1 MKLFKLLRG
10 HVGEVIAVF
19 ALLLVQALC
28 ELSLPRYM
36 SDIVNVGV
44 VGAEAGNQAYLGHMA
59 LVMFGFCVGSL
70 AAATLSGL
78 IASRVAAAVSR
89 DLRHDVFQK
98 VMSFSPA
105 QVNRFSQ
112 SSLITRCTNDVQ
124 QIQNMIVIMLRMVM
138 FAPVMGIVA
147 VVQVMTMGGGLTWI
161 VGAALLAVLGVVTV
175 LFSVTMPRFKRM
187 QSLVDRVNL
196 VAREMLDG
204 IMTIRA
210 FGRQTH
216 ELQRFDQAS
225 GELKD
230 AQLFVNRAMT
240 LMMPLMM
247 LVMNVATVAIVW
259 FGSQGVAAGALQVG
273 DMMAFITYAMMIV
286 MSFLV
291 VSMVA
296 VILPRAQVSVGR
308 VEEVLHTQGAVSDPQ
323 SPKAIPPDAPRGH
336 LAFENVGFRYP
347 DAEGDVVSNVSF
359 QTSPGKITGI
369 VGSTGS
375 GKSTLVQLIPRLYDA
390 TSGRITLDGVDI
402 RNLSLADLRSRVGY
416 VPQQG
421 FLFSGTIASNVG
433 FGLGEA
439 AGAARSDGA
448 AGPESSAADNSAS
461 DGTDGSASSANA
473 DAANNAELMHAVEV
487 AQASELVAQK
497 EDGMNS
503 VITQGG
509 TNVSG
514 GQRQRLAI
522 ARALATKP
530 EVLVLDDSFSALDYA
545 TDARLRK
552 ALAQEEKNT
561 AVVVVA
567 QRVASVMS
575 ADQIVVLDEGR
586 VVGQGTHEELLRS
599 CPEYLEIAKSQL
611 SAAELGLSEEE

>member
-1 MKLFKLLRG
+1 MVRMRLAKLLRR
-10 HVGEVIAVF
+10 HVGEVVAVF
-19 ALLLVQALC
+19 VLLLVQALC

-44 VGAEAGNQAYLGHMA
+44 VGSEAGNSAYLGHMA

-70 AAATLSGL
+70 AAAVLSGL
-78 IASRVAAAVSR
+78 IASRVAAAVAR
-89 DLRHDVFQK
+89 DLRRDVFAK

-105 QVNRFSQ
+105 EVNRFSQ

-161 VGAALLAVLGVVTV
+161 VGAALLAVLGVVAV
-175 LFSVTMPRFKRM
+175 LFTLTMPRFKVM

-196 VAREMLDG
+196 LAREMLDG

-210 FGRQTH
+210 FGRQGH
-216 ELQRFDQAS
+216 ELKRFDAAS
-225 GELKD
+225 GDLRD

-259 FGSQGVAAGALQVG
+259 FGSHGVAAGAMQAG
-273 DMMAFITYAMMIV
+273 DMMAFISYAMMIV

-296 VILPRAQVSVGR
+296 VILPRAEVSVGR
-308 VEEVLHTQGAVSDPQ
+308 VQEVLDVTPAVRE
-323 SPKAIPPDAPRGH
+323 PKNPVAPAEDAPSGRLVFDH
-336 LAFENVGFRYP
+336 VGFHYP
-347 DAEGDVVSNVSF
+347 DAEGNVVSDVSF
-359 QTSPGKITGI
+359 ATMPGKVTAI

-375 GKSTLVQLIPRLYDA
+375 GKSTLVQLVPRLYDPTA
-390 TSGRITLDGVDI
+390 GTITLDGVDT
-402 RNLSLADLRSRVGY
+402 RKMSLADLRSRVGY

-421 FLFSGTIASNVG
+421 FLFSGTIASNVA
-433 FGLGEA
+433 F
-439 AGAARSDGA
+439 
-448 AGPESSAADNSAS
+448 
-461 DGTDGSASSANA
+461 GTDGASENDLLRAI
-473 DAANNAELMHAVEV
+473 DV
-487 AQASELVAQK
+487 AQATELVTEK
-497 EDGMNS
+497 EDGLKTT
-503 VITQGG
+503 IAQGG

-522 ARALATKP
+522 ARALATRP

-545 TDARLRK
+545 TDARLRQ
-552 ALAQEEKNT
+552 ALAREQADT
-561 AVVVVA
+561 AVLVVA
-567 QRVASVMS
+567 QRIATVMG
-575 ADQIVVLDEGR
+575 ADQIIVLDEGR

-611 SAAELGLSEEE
+611 SAKELGLAEGE

>member
-1 MKLFKLLRG
+1 MVRMRLAKLLRR
-10 HVGEVIAVF
+10 HVGEVVAVF
-19 ALLLVQALC
+19 VLLLVQALC

-44 VGAEAGNQAYLGHMA
+44 VGSEAGNSAYLGHMA

-70 AAATLSGL
+70 AAAVLSGL
-78 IASRVAAAVSR
+78 IASRVAAAVAR
-89 DLRHDVFQK
+89 DLRRDVFAK

-105 QVNRFSQ
+105 EVNRFSQ

-147 VVQVMTMGGGLTWI
+147 VVQVMTIGGGLTWI
-161 VGAALLAVLGVVTV
+161 VGAALLAVLGVVAV
-175 LFSVTMPRFKRM
+175 LFTLTMPRFKVM

-196 VAREMLDG
+196 LAREMLDG

-210 FGRQTH
+210 FGRQGH
-216 ELQRFDQAS
+216 ELKRFDAAS
-225 GELKD
+225 GDLRD

-259 FGSQGVAAGALQVG
+259 FGSHGVAAGAMQAG
-273 DMMAFITYAMMIV
+273 DMMAFISYAMMIV

-296 VILPRAQVSVGR
+296 VILPRAEVSVGR
-308 VEEVLHTQGAVSDPQ
+308 VQEVLDVTPAVRE
-323 SPKAIPPDAPRGH
+323 PKNPVAPAEDAPSGRLVFDH
-336 LAFENVGFRYP
+336 VGFHYP
-347 DAEGDVVSNVSF
+347 DAEGNVVSDVSF
-359 QTSPGKITGI
+359 ATMPGKVTAI

-375 GKSTLVQLIPRLYDA
+375 GKSTLVQLVPRLYDPTA
-390 TSGRITLDGVDI
+390 GTITLDGVDT
-402 RNLSLADLRSRVGY
+402 RKMSLADLRSRVGY

-421 FLFSGTIASNVG
+421 FLFSGTIASNVA
-433 FGLGEA
+433 F
-439 AGAARSDGA
+439 
-448 AGPESSAADNSAS
+448 
-461 DGTDGSASSANA
+461 GTDGASEKDLLRAI
-473 DAANNAELMHAVEV
+473 DV
-487 AQASELVAQK
+487 AQATELVTEK
-497 EDGMNS
+497 EDGLKTT
-503 VITQGG
+503 IAQGG

-522 ARALATKP
+522 ARALATRP

-545 TDARLRK
+545 TDARLRQ
-552 ALAQEEKNT
+552 ALAREQADT
-561 AVVVVA
+561 AVLVVA
-567 QRVASVMS
+567 QRIATVMG
-575 ADQIVVLDEGR
+575 ADQIIVLDEGR

-611 SAAELGLSEEE
+611 SAKELGLAEGE

>member
-1 MKLFKLLRG
+1 MVRMRLAKLLRR
-10 HVGEVIAVF
+10 HVGEVVAVF
-19 ALLLVQALC
+19 VLLLVQALC

-44 VGAEAGNQAYLGHMA
+44 VGSEAGNSAYLGHMA

-70 AAATLSGL
+70 AAAVLSGL
-78 IASRVAAAVSR
+78 IASRVAAAVAR
-89 DLRHDVFQK
+89 DLRRDVFAK

-105 QVNRFSQ
+105 EVNRFSQ

-161 VGAALLAVLGVVTV
+161 VGAALLAVLGVVAV
-175 LFSVTMPRFKRM
+175 LFTLTMPRFKVM

-196 VAREMLDG
+196 LAREMLDG

-210 FGRQTH
+210 FGRQGH
-216 ELQRFDQAS
+216 ELKRFDAAS
-225 GELKD
+225 GDLRD

-259 FGSQGVAAGALQVG
+259 FGSHGVAAGDMQAG
-273 DMMAFITYAMMIV
+273 DMMAFISYAMMIV

-296 VILPRAQVSVGR
+296 VILPRAEVSVGR
-308 VEEVLHTQGAVSDPQ
+308 VQEVLDVTPAVRE
-323 SPKAIPPDAPRGH
+323 PKNPVAPAEDAPSGRLVFDH
-336 LAFENVGFRYP
+336 VGFHYP
-347 DAEGDVVSNVSF
+347 DAEGNVVGDVSF
-359 QTSPGKITGI
+359 ATMPGKVTAI

-375 GKSTLVQLIPRLYDA
+375 GKSTLVQLVPRLYDPTA
-390 TSGRITLDGVDI
+390 GTITLDGVDT
-402 RNLSLADLRSRVGY
+402 RKMSLADLRSRVGY

-421 FLFSGTIASNVG
+421 FLFSGTIASNVA
-433 FGLGEA
+433 F
-439 AGAARSDGA
+439 
-448 AGPESSAADNSAS
+448 
-461 DGTDGSASSANA
+461 GTDGASEKDLLRAI
-473 DAANNAELMHAVEV
+473 DV
-487 AQASELVAQK
+487 AQATELVTEK
-497 EDGMNS
+497 EDGLKTT
-503 VITQGG
+503 IAQGG

-522 ARALATKP
+522 ARALATRP

-545 TDARLRK
+545 TDARLRQ
-552 ALAQEEKNT
+552 ALAREQADT
-561 AVVVVA
+561 AVLVVA
-567 QRVASVMS
+567 QRIATVMG
-575 ADQIVVLDEGR
+575 ADQIIVLDEGR

-611 SAAELGLSEEE
+611 SAKELGLAEGE

>member
-1 MKLFKLLRG
+1 MRLAKLLRR
-10 HVGEVIAVF
+10 HVGEVVAVF
-19 ALLLVQALC
+19 VLLLVQALC

-44 VGAEAGNQAYLGHMA
+44 VGAEAGNSAYLGHMA

-70 AAATLSGL
+70 AAAVLSGL
-78 IASRVAAAVSR
+78 IASRVAAAVAR
-89 DLRHDVFQK
+89 DLRRDVYAK

-105 QVNRFSQ
+105 EVNRFSQ

-138 FAPVMGIVA
+138 FAPVMGVVA

-161 VGAALLAVLGVVTV
+161 VGAALLAVLGVVAV
-175 LFSVTMPRFKRM
+175 LFTLTMPRFKVM

-196 VAREMLDG
+196 LAREMLDG

-210 FGRQTH
+210 FGRQGH
-216 ELQRFDQAS
+216 ELERFDAAS
-225 GELKD
+225 GDLRD

-259 FGSQGVAAGALQVG
+259 FGSHGVAAGAMQAG
-273 DMMAFITYAMMIV
+273 DMMAFISYAMMIV
-286 MSFLV
+286 MSFLI

-296 VILPRAQVSVGR
+296 VILPRAEVSVGR
-308 VEEVLHTQGAVSDPQ
+308 VQEVLAMEPAVRE
-323 SPKAIPPDAPRGH
+323 PKHPVAPAADAPHGRLVFDH
-336 LAFENVGFRYP
+336 VGFHYP
-347 DAEGDVVSNVSF
+347 DAEGNVVSDVSF
-359 QTSPGKITGI
+359 ATTPGKVTAI

-375 GKSTLVQLIPRLYDA
+375 GKSTLVQLVPRLYDPTA
-390 TSGRITLDGVDI
+390 GTITLDGVDT
-402 RNLSLADLRSRVGY
+402 RKMSLADLRSRVGY

-421 FLFSGTIASNVG
+421 FLFSGTIASNVA
-433 FGLGEA
+433 F
-439 AGAARSDGA
+439 
-448 AGPESSAADNSAS
+448 
-461 DGTDGSASSANA
+461 GTDGASEK
-473 DAANNAELMHAVEV
+473 DLLHAIDV
-487 AQASELVAQK
+487 AQATELVPQK
-497 EDGMNS
+497 EDGLQTA
-503 VITQGG
+503 IAQGG

-522 ARALATKP
+522 ARALATHP

-545 TDARLRK
+545 TDARLRQ
-552 ALAQEEKNT
+552 ALAHEQADT
-561 AVVVVA
+561 AVLVVA
-567 QRVASVMS
+567 QRIATVMG
-575 ADQIVVLDEGR
+575 ADQIIVLDEGR
-586 VVGQGTHEELLRS
+586 VVGQGTHEELLRN

-611 SAAELGLSEEE
+611 SAKELGLEEGE

>member
-1 MKLFKLLRG
+1 MRLAKLLRR
-10 HVGEVIAVF
+10 HVGEVVAVF
-19 ALLLVQALC
+19 VLLLVQALC

-44 VGAEAGNQAYLGHMA
+44 VGSEAGNSAYLGHMA

-70 AAATLSGL
+70 AAAVLSGL
-78 IASRVAAAVSR
+78 IASRVAAAVAR
-89 DLRHDVFQK
+89 DLRRDVFAK

-105 QVNRFSQ
+105 EVNRFSQ

-161 VGAALLAVLGVVTV
+161 VGAALLAVLGVVAV
-175 LFSVTMPRFKRM
+175 LFTLTMPRFKVM

-196 VAREMLDG
+196 LAREMLDG

-210 FGRQTH
+210 FGRQGH
-216 ELQRFDQAS
+216 ELKRFDAAS
-225 GELKD
+225 GDLRD

-259 FGSQGVAAGALQVG
+259 FGSHGVAAGAMQAG
-273 DMMAFITYAMMIV
+273 DMMAFISYAMMIV

-296 VILPRAQVSVGR
+296 VILPRAEVSVGR
-308 VEEVLHTQGAVSDPQ
+308 VQEVLDVTPAVRE
-323 SPKAIPPDAPRGH
+323 PKNPVAPAEDAPSGRLVFDH
-336 LAFENVGFRYP
+336 VGFHYP
-347 DAEGDVVSNVSF
+347 DAEGNVVSDVSF
-359 QTSPGKITGI
+359 ATMPGKVTAI

-375 GKSTLVQLIPRLYDA
+375 GKSTLVQLVPRLYDPTA
-390 TSGRITLDGVDI
+390 GTITLDGVDT
-402 RNLSLADLRSRVGY
+402 RKMSLADLRSRVGY

-421 FLFSGTIASNVG
+421 FLFSGTIASNVA
-433 FGLGEA
+433 F
-439 AGAARSDGA
+439 
-448 AGPESSAADNSAS
+448 
-461 DGTDGSASSANA
+461 GTDGASEKDLLRAI
-473 DAANNAELMHAVEV
+473 DV
-487 AQASELVAQK
+487 AQATELVTEK
-497 EDGMNS
+497 EDGLKTT
-503 VITQGG
+503 IAQGG

-522 ARALATKP
+522 ARALATRP

-545 TDARLRK
+545 TDARLRQ
-552 ALAQEEKNT
+552 ALAREQADT
-561 AVVVVA
+561 AVLVVA
-567 QRVASVMS
+567 QRIATVMG
-575 ADQIVVLDEGR
+575 ADQIIVLDEGR

-611 SAAELGLSEEE
+611 SAKELGLAEGE

>member
-1 MKLFKLLRG
+1 
-10 HVGEVIAVF
+10 VGEVVAVF

-44 VGAEAGNQAYLGHMA
+44 VGTEAGNSAYLGHMA
-59 LVMFGFCVGSL
+59 LVMFGFCLGSL
-70 AAATLSGL
+70 AAAVLAGL
-78 IASRVAAAVSR
+78 IASRVAAAVAR
-89 DLRHDVFQK
+89 DLRRDVFAK

-105 QVNRFSQ
+105 EVNRFSQ

-161 VGAALLAVLGVVTV
+161 VGAALLAVLGIVAV
-175 LFSVTMPRFKRM
+175 LFTLTMPRFKVM

-196 VAREMLDG
+196 LAREMLDG

-210 FGRQTH
+210 FGRQGH
-216 ELQRFDQAS
+216 ELKRFDAAS
-225 GELKD
+225 GDLRD

-259 FGSQGVAAGALQVG
+259 FGSRGVAAGAMQAG
-273 DMMAFITYAMMIV
+273 DMMAFISYAMMIV
-286 MSFLV
+286 MSFLI

-296 VILPRAQVSVGR
+296 VILPRAEVSVGR
-308 VEEVLHTQGAVSDPQ
+308 VQEVLDVTPAVSDPAEPV
-323 SPKAIPPDAPRGH
+323 SPAADAPRGRLVFDH
-336 LAFENVGFRYP
+336 VGFHYP
-347 DAEGDVVSNVSF
+347 DAEGNVVSDVSF
-359 QTSPGKITGI
+359 ATTPGKVTAI

-375 GKSTLVQLIPRLYDA
+375 GKSTLVQLVPRLYDPTA
-390 TSGRITLDGVDI
+390 GTITLDGVDT
-402 RNLSLADLRSRVGY
+402 RKMSLADLRSRVGY

-421 FLFSGTIASNVG
+421 FLFSGTIASNVA
-433 FGLGEA
+433 F
-439 AGAARSDGA
+439 
-448 AGPESSAADNSAS
+448 
-461 DGTDGSASSANA
+461 GTDGA
-473 DAANNAELMHAVEV
+473 DEKDLLHAIDV
-487 AQASELVAQK
+487 AQATELVTEK
-497 EDGMNS
+497 EDGLQMT
-503 VITQGG
+503 IAQGG

-522 ARALATKP
+522 ARALATHP

-545 TDARLRK
+545 TDARLRQ
-552 ALAQEEKNT
+552 ALAREQADT
-561 AVVVVA
+561 AVLVVA
-567 QRVASVMS
+567 QRIATVMG
-575 ADQIVVLDEGR
+575 ADQIIVLDEGR
-586 VVGQGTHEELLRS
+586 VVGRGTHEELLRS

-611 SAAELGLSEEE
+611 SAKELGLAEGE

>member
-1 MKLFKLLRG
+1 MVRMRLAKLLRR
-10 HVGEVIAVF
+10 HVGEVVAVF
-19 ALLLVQALC
+19 VLLLVQALC

-44 VGAEAGNQAYLGHMA
+44 VGSEAGNSAYLGHMA

-70 AAATLSGL
+70 AAAVLSGL
-78 IASRVAAAVSR
+78 IASRVAAAVAR
-89 DLRHDVFQK
+89 DLRRDVFAK

-105 QVNRFSQ
+105 EVNRFSQ

-124 QIQNMIVIMLRMVM
+124 QIQNMIVIMLRM

-161 VGAALLAVLGVVTV
+161 VGAALLAVLGVVAV
-175 LFSVTMPRFKRM
+175 LFTLTMPRFKVM

-196 VAREMLDG
+196 LAREMLDG

-210 FGRQTH
+210 FGRQGH
-216 ELQRFDQAS
+216 ELKRFDAAS
-225 GELKD
+225 GDLRD

-259 FGSQGVAAGALQVG
+259 FGSHGVAAGAMQAG
-273 DMMAFITYAMMIV
+273 DMMAFISYAMMIV

-296 VILPRAQVSVGR
+296 VILPRAEVSVGR
-308 VEEVLHTQGAVSDPQ
+308 VQEVLDVTPAVRE
-323 SPKAIPPDAPRGH
+323 PKNPVAPAEDAPSGRLVFDH
-336 LAFENVGFRYP
+336 VGFHYP
-347 DAEGDVVSNVSF
+347 DAEGNVVSDVSF
-359 QTSPGKITGI
+359 ATMPGKVTAI

-375 GKSTLVQLIPRLYDA
+375 GKSTLVQLVPRLYDPTA
-390 TSGRITLDGVDI
+390 GTITLDGVDT
-402 RNLSLADLRSRVGY
+402 RKMSLADLRSRVGY

-421 FLFSGTIASNVG
+421 FLFSGTIASNVA
-433 FGLGEA
+433 F
-439 AGAARSDGA
+439 
-448 AGPESSAADNSAS
+448 
-461 DGTDGSASSANA
+461 GTDGASEKDLLRAI
-473 DAANNAELMHAVEV
+473 DV
-487 AQASELVAQK
+487 AQATELVTEK
-497 EDGMNS
+497 EDGLKTT
-503 VITQGG
+503 IAQGG

-522 ARALATKP
+522 ARALATRP

-545 TDARLRK
+545 TDARLRQ
-552 ALAQEEKNT
+552 ALAREQADT
-561 AVVVVA
+561 AVLVVA
-567 QRVASVMS
+567 QRIATVMG
-575 ADQIVVLDEGR
+575 ADQIIVLDEGR

-611 SAAELGLSEEE
+611 SAKELGLAEGE

>member
-1 MKLFKLLRG
+1 MRLAKLLRG

-44 VGAEAGNQAYLGHMA
+44 VGSEAGNSAYLGHMA

-70 AAATLSGL
+70 VAAVLSGL
-78 IASRVAAAVSR
+78 IASRVAAAVAR
-89 DLRHDVFQK
+89 DLRRDVYAK

-105 QVNRFSQ
+105 EVNRFSQ

-161 VGAALLAVLGVVTV
+161 VGAALLAVLGVVAV
-175 LFSVTMPRFKRM
+175 LFTLTMPRFKVM

-196 VAREMLDG
+196 LAREMLDG

-210 FGRQTH
+210 FGRQGH
-216 ELQRFDQAS
+216 ELERFDAAS
-225 GELKD
+225 GDLRD

-259 FGSQGVAAGALQVG
+259 FGSRGVAAGAMQAG
-273 DMMAFITYAMMIV
+273 DMMAFISYAMMIV
-286 MSFLV
+286 MSFLI

-296 VILPRAQVSVGR
+296 VILPRAEVSVGR
-308 VEEVLHTQGAVSDPQ
+308 VEEVLSVEPAVREPE
-323 SPKAIPPDAPRGH
+323 SPVAPAADAPRGRLVFDH
-336 LAFENVGFRYP
+336 VSFHYP
-347 DAEGDVVSNVSF
+347 DAEGDVVSDVSF
-359 QTSPGKITGI
+359 STAPGKVTAI

-375 GKSTLVQLIPRLYDA
+375 GKSTLVQLVPRLYDP
-390 TSGRITLDGVDI
+390 TSGTITLDGVDT
-402 RNLSLADLRSRVGY
+402 RQMSLADLRSRVGY

-421 FLFSGTIASNVG
+421 FLFSGTIASNVA
-433 FGLGEA
+433 F
-439 AGAARSDGA
+439 
-448 AGPESSAADNSAS
+448 
-461 DGTDGSASSANA
+461 GTDDA
-473 DAANNAELMHAVEV
+473 DEKDLLHAIDV
-487 AQASELVAQK
+487 AQATELVSQK
-497 EDGMNS
+497 EDGLDTT
-503 VITQGG
+503 IAQGG

-522 ARALATKP
+522 ARALAMRP

-545 TDARLRK
+545 TDARLRQ
-552 ALAQEEKNT
+552 ALAREQADT
-561 AVVVVA
+561 AVLVVA
-567 QRVASVMS
+567 QRIATVMG
-575 ADQIVVLDEGR
+575 ADQIIVLDDGH

-611 SAAELGLSEEE
+611 SAKELGLEEGE

>member
-1 MKLFKLLRG
+1 MRLARLLRG
-10 HVGEVIAVF
+10 HVGEVVAVF
-19 ALLLVQALC
+19 VLLLAQALC

-44 VGAEAGNQAYLGHMA
+44 VGAEAGNSAYLGHMA

-70 AAATLSGL
+70 AAAVLSGL
-78 IASRVAAAVSR
+78 IASRVAAAVAR
-89 DLRHDVFQK
+89 DLRREVFAK
-98 VMSFSPA
+98 VMTLSPA
-105 QVNRFSQ
+105 EVNRFSQ

-161 VGAALLAVLGVVTV
+161 IGAALLAVLGIVSV
-175 LFSVTMPRFKRM
+175 LFTLTMPRFKVM

-196 VAREMLDG
+196 LAREMLDG

-210 FGRQTH
+210 FGRQDY
-216 ELQRFDQAS
+216 ELEGFDAAS
-225 GELKD
+225 GDLRD

-247 LVMNVATVAIVW
+247 LVMNMATVAIVW
-259 FGSQGVAAGALQVG
+259 FGAHGVAAGAMQAG
-273 DMMAFITYAMMIV
+273 DMMAFISYAMMIV

-296 VILPRAQVSVGR
+296 VILPRAEVSVGR
-308 VEEVLHTQGAVSDPQ
+308 VQEVLDVTPAVRE
-323 SPKAIPPDAPRGH
+323 PKNPVAPVADAPRGR
-336 LAFENVGFRYP
+336 LAFDHVSFHYP
-347 DAEGDVVSNVSF
+347 DAEGNVVSDVSF
-359 QTSPGKITGI
+359 STTPGKVTAI

-375 GKSTLVQLIPRLYDA
+375 GKSTLVQLVPRLYDPTA
-390 TSGRITLDGVDI
+390 GTITLDGVDT
-402 RNLSLADLRSRVGY
+402 RKMSLADLRSRVGY

-421 FLFSGTIASNVG
+421 FLFSGTIASNVA
-433 FGLGEA
+433 F
-439 AGAARSDGA
+439 
-448 AGPESSAADNSAS
+448 
-461 DGTDGSASSANA
+461 GTDDA
-473 DAANNAELMHAVEV
+473 DEKDLRHAIDV
-487 AQASELVAQK
+487 AQATELVAQK
-497 EDGMNS
+497 EDGLETA
-503 VITQGG
+503 IAQGG

-514 GQRQRLAI
+514 GQRQRLTI
-522 ARALATKP
+522 ARALATHP

-545 TDARLRK
+545 TDARLRQ
-552 ALAQEEKNT
+552 ALAREQADT
-561 AVVVVA
+561 AVLVVA
-567 QRVASVMS
+567 QRIATVMG
-575 ADQIVVLDEGR
+575 ADQIIVLDEGR

-611 SAAELGLSEEE
+611 SAKELGLAEGE

>member
-1 MKLFKLLRG
+1 MRLARLLRG
-10 HVGEVIAVF
+10 HVGEVVAVF
-19 ALLLVQALC
+19 ALLLAQALC

-44 VGAEAGNQAYLGHMA
+44 VGAQAGNAAYLGHMA

-70 AAATLSGL
+70 VAAMLSGL
-78 IASRVAAAVSR
+78 IASRVAAAVAR
-89 DLRHDVFQK
+89 DLRRKVFAK

-105 QVNRFSQ
+105 EVNRFSQ

-124 QIQNMIVIMLRMVM
+124 QIQNMVVIMLRMVM
-138 FAPVMGIVA
+138 FAPVMGVVA
-147 VVQVMTMGGGLTWI
+147 VVQVMTMGGGLAWI

-175 LFSVTMPRFKRM
+175 LFSLTMPRFKVM

-204 IMTIRA
+204 LMTIRA
-210 FGRQTH
+210 FGRQDH
-216 ELQRFDQAS
+216 ELERFDEAS
-225 GELKD
+225 GDLRD

-259 FGSQGVAAGALQVG
+259 FGSRGVAAGAMRVG
-273 DMMAFITYAMMIV
+273 DMMAFISYAMMIV
-286 MSFLV
+286 MSFLI

-296 VILPRAQVSVGR
+296 VILPRAEVSVGR
-308 VEEVLHTQGAVSDPQ
+308 VQEVLAVEPAVRE
-323 SPKAIPPDAPRGH
+323 PKHPVAPAADAPRGRLVFDH
-336 LAFENVGFRYP
+336 VGFRYP
-347 DAEGDVVSNVSF
+347 DAEGDVVSDVSF
-359 QTSPGKITGI
+359 ATAPGKITAI

-375 GKSTLVQLIPRLYDA
+375 GKSTLVQLAPRLYDP
-390 TSGRITLDGVDI
+390 TSGTVTLDGVDT
-402 RNLSLADLRSRVGY
+402 RQMSLADLRSRVGY

-421 FLFSGTIASNVG
+421 FLFSGSIRSNVA
-433 FGLGEA
+433 F
-439 AGAARSDGA
+439 
-448 AGPESSAADNSAS
+448 
-461 DGTDGSASSANA
+461 GTDASGT
-473 DAANNAELMHAVEV
+473 DAPGATGEKDLLRAVEV
-487 AQASELVAQK
+487 AQASELVSRK
-497 EDGMNS
+497 DGGLDAP
-503 VITQGG
+503 IAQGG

-522 ARALATKP
+522 ARALAMRP

-545 TDARLRK
+545 TDARLRQ
-552 ALAQEEKNT
+552 ALARECADT
-561 AVVVVA
+561 AVLVVA
-567 QRVASVMS
+567 QRVATVMG
-575 ADQIVVLDEGR
+575 ADQIVVLDEGC

-611 SAAELGLSEEE
+611 SASELGLKEGE

>member
-1 MKLFKLLRG
+1 MVRMRLAKLLRR
-10 HVGEVIAVF
+10 HVGEVVAVF
-19 ALLLVQALC
+19 VLLLVQALC

-44 VGAEAGNQAYLGHMA
+44 VGSEAGNSAYLGHMA

-70 AAATLSGL
+70 AAAVLSGL
-78 IASRVAAAVSR
+78 IASRVAAAVAR
-89 DLRHDVFQK
+89 DLRRDVFAK

-105 QVNRFSQ
+105 EVNRFSQ

-147 VVQVMTMGGGLTWI
+147 VVQVMTMGGGLSWI
-161 VGAALLAVLGVVTV
+161 VGAALLAVLGVVAV
-175 LFSVTMPRFKRM
+175 LFTLTMPRFKVM

-196 VAREMLDG
+196 LAREMLDG

-210 FGRQTH
+210 FGRQGH
-216 ELQRFDQAS
+216 ELKRFDAAS
-225 GELKD
+225 GDLRD

-259 FGSQGVAAGALQVG
+259 FGSHGVAAGAMQAG
-273 DMMAFITYAMMIV
+273 DMMAFISYAMMIV

-296 VILPRAQVSVGR
+296 VILPRAEVSVGR
-308 VEEVLHTQGAVSDPQ
+308 VQEVLDVTPAVRE
-323 SPKAIPPDAPRGH
+323 PKNPVAPAEDAPSGRLVFDH
-336 LAFENVGFRYP
+336 VGFHYP
-347 DAEGDVVSNVSF
+347 DAEGNVVSDVSF
-359 QTSPGKITGI
+359 ATMPGKVTAI

-375 GKSTLVQLIPRLYDA
+375 GKSTLVQLVPRLYDPTA
-390 TSGRITLDGVDI
+390 GTITLDGVDT
-402 RNLSLADLRSRVGY
+402 RKMSLADLRSRVGY

-421 FLFSGTIASNVG
+421 FLFSGTIASNVA
-433 FGLGEA
+433 F
-439 AGAARSDGA
+439 
-448 AGPESSAADNSAS
+448 
-461 DGTDGSASSANA
+461 GTDGASEKDLLRAI
-473 DAANNAELMHAVEV
+473 DV
-487 AQASELVAQK
+487 AQATELVTEK
-497 EDGMNS
+497 EDGLKTT
-503 VITQGG
+503 IAQGG

-522 ARALATKP
+522 ARALATRP

-545 TDARLRK
+545 TDARLRQ
-552 ALAQEEKNT
+552 ALAREQADT
-561 AVVVVA
+561 AVLVVA
-567 QRVASVMS
+567 QRIATVMG
-575 ADQIVVLDEGR
+575 ADQIIVLDEGR

-611 SAAELGLSEEE
+611 SAKELGLAEGE

>member
-1 MKLFKLLRG
+1 MVRMRLAKLLRR
-10 HVGEVIAVF
+10 HVGEVVAVF
-19 ALLLVQALC
+19 VLLLVQALC

-44 VGAEAGNQAYLGHMA
+44 VGSEAGNSAYLGHMA

-70 AAATLSGL
+70 AAAVLSGL
-78 IASRVAAAVSR
+78 IASRVAAAVAR
-89 DLRHDVFQK
+89 DLRRDVFAK

-105 QVNRFSQ
+105 EVNRFSQ

-161 VGAALLAVLGVVTV
+161 VGAALLAVLGVVAV
-175 LFSVTMPRFKRM
+175 LFTLTMPRFKVM

-196 VAREMLDG
+196 LAREMLDG

-210 FGRQTH
+210 FGRQGH
-216 ELQRFDQAS
+216 ELKRFDAAS
-225 GELKD
+225 GDLRD

-259 FGSQGVAAGALQVG
+259 FGSHGVAAGAMQAG
-273 DMMAFITYAMMIV
+273 DMMAFISYAMMIV

-296 VILPRAQVSVGR
+296 VILPRAEVSVGR
-308 VEEVLHTQGAVSDPQ
+308 VQEVLDVTPAVRE
-323 SPKAIPPDAPRGH
+323 PKNPVAPAEDAPSGRLVFDH
-336 LAFENVGFRYP
+336 VGFHYP
-347 DAEGDVVSNVSF
+347 DAEGNVVSDVSF
-359 QTSPGKITGI
+359 ATMPGKVTAI

-375 GKSTLVQLIPRLYDA
+375 GKSTLVQLVPRLYDPTA
-390 TSGRITLDGVDI
+390 GTITLDGVDT
-402 RNLSLADLRSRVGY
+402 RKMSLADLRSRVGY

-421 FLFSGTIASNVG
+421 FLFSGTIASNVA
-433 FGLGEA
+433 F
-439 AGAARSDGA
+439 
-448 AGPESSAADNSAS
+448 
-461 DGTDGSASSANA
+461 GTDGASEKDLLRAI
-473 DAANNAELMHAVEV
+473 DV
-487 AQASELVAQK
+487 AQATELVTEK
-497 EDGMNS
+497 EDGLKTT
-503 VITQGG
+503 IAQGG

-514 GQRQRLAI
+514 GQRQRIAI
-522 ARALATKP
+522 ARALATRP

-545 TDARLRK
+545 TDARLRQ
-552 ALAQEEKNT
+552 ALAREQADT
-561 AVVVVA
+561 AVLVVA
-567 QRVASVMS
+567 QRIATVMG
-575 ADQIVVLDEGR
+575 ADQIIVLDEGR

-611 SAAELGLSEEE
+611 SAKELGLAEGE

>member
-1 MKLFKLLRG
+1 MRLARLLRD
-10 HVGEVIAVF
+10 HAGEVVAVF

-44 VGAEAGNQAYLGHMA
+44 VGAQAGNAAYLGHMA

-70 AAATLSGL
+70 VAAMLSGL
-78 IASRVAAAVSR
+78 IASRVAAAVAR
-89 DLRHDVFQK
+89 DLRRKVFAK

-105 QVNRFSQ
+105 EVNRFSQ

-124 QIQNMIVIMLRMVM
+124 QIQNMVVIMLRMVM
-138 FAPVMGIVA
+138 FAPVMGVVA
-147 VVQVMTMGGGLTWI
+147 VVQVMTMGGGLAWI

-175 LFSVTMPRFKRM
+175 LFSLTMPRFKVM

-204 IMTIRA
+204 LMTIRA
-210 FGRQTH
+210 FGRQDH
-216 ELQRFDQAS
+216 ELERFDEAS
-225 GELKD
+225 GDLRD

-259 FGSQGVAAGALQVG
+259 FGSRGVAAGAMRVG
-273 DMMAFITYAMMIV
+273 DMMAFISYAMMIV
-286 MSFLV
+286 MSFLI

-296 VILPRAQVSVGR
+296 VILPRAEVSVGR
-308 VEEVLHTQGAVSDPQ
+308 VQEVLAVEPAVRE
-323 SPKAIPPDAPRGH
+323 PKHPVAPAADAPRGRLVFDH
-336 LAFENVGFRYP
+336 VGFRYP
-347 DAEGDVVSNVSF
+347 DAEGDVVSDVSF
-359 QTSPGKITGI
+359 ATAPGKITAI

-375 GKSTLVQLIPRLYDA
+375 GKSTLVQLAPRLYDP
-390 TSGRITLDGVDI
+390 TSGTVTLDGVDT
-402 RNLSLADLRSRVGY
+402 RQMSLADLRSRVGY

-421 FLFSGTIASNVG
+421 FLFSGSIRSNVA
-433 FGLGEA
+433 F
-439 AGAARSDGA
+439 
-448 AGPESSAADNSAS
+448 
-461 DGTDGSASSANA
+461 GTDASGT
-473 DAANNAELMHAVEV
+473 DAPGATGEKDLLRAVEV
-487 AQASELVAQK
+487 AQASELVSRK
-497 EDGMNS
+497 DGGLDAP
-503 VITQGG
+503 IAQGG

-522 ARALATKP
+522 ARALAMRP

-545 TDARLRK
+545 TDARLRQ
-552 ALAQEEKNT
+552 ALARECADA
-561 AVVVVA
+561 AVLVVA
-567 QRVASVMS
+567 QRVATVMG
-575 ADQIVVLDEGR
+575 ADQIVVLDEGC

-611 SAAELGLSEEE
+611 SASELGLKEGE

>member
-1 MKLFKLLRG
+1 MRLAKLLRG
-10 HVGEVIAVF
+10 RVGEVVAVF
-19 ALLLVQALC
+19 VLLLVQALC

-44 VGAEAGNQAYLGHMA
+44 VGSEAGNSAYLGHMA

-70 AAATLSGL
+70 AAAVLSGL
-78 IASRVAAAVSR
+78 IASRVAAAVAR
-89 DLRHDVFQK
+89 DLRRDVFAK

-105 QVNRFSQ
+105 EVNRFSQ

-161 VGAALLAVLGVVTV
+161 VGAALLAVLGVVAV
-175 LFSVTMPRFKRM
+175 LFTLTMPRFKVM

-196 VAREMLDG
+196 LAREMLDG

-210 FGRQTH
+210 FGRQGH
-216 ELQRFDQAS
+216 ELKRFDAAS
-225 GELKD
+225 GDLRD

-259 FGSQGVAAGALQVG
+259 FGSHGVAAGAMQAG
-273 DMMAFITYAMMIV
+273 DMMAFISYAMMIV

-296 VILPRAQVSVGR
+296 VILPRAEVSVGR
-308 VEEVLHTQGAVSDPQ
+308 VQEVLDVTPAVRE
-323 SPKAIPPDAPRGH
+323 PKNPVAPAEDAPRGRLVFDH
-336 LAFENVGFRYP
+336 VGFHYP
-347 DAEGDVVSNVSF
+347 DAEGNVVSDVSF
-359 QTSPGKITGI
+359 ATTPGKVTAI

-375 GKSTLVQLIPRLYDA
+375 GKSTLVQLVPRLYDPTA
-390 TSGRITLDGVDI
+390 GTITLDGVDT
-402 RNLSLADLRSRVGY
+402 RKMSLADLRSRVGY

-421 FLFSGTIASNVG
+421 FLFSGTIASNVA
-433 FGLGEA
+433 F
-439 AGAARSDGA
+439 
-448 AGPESSAADNSAS
+448 
-461 DGTDGSASSANA
+461 GTDGASEK
-473 DAANNAELMHAVEV
+473 DLLHAIDV
-487 AQASELVAQK
+487 AQATKLVTEK
-497 EDGMNS
+497 EDGLQTT
-503 VITQGG
+503 IAQGG

-522 ARALATKP
+522 ARALATRP

-545 TDARLRK
+545 TDARLRQ
-552 ALAQEEKNT
+552 ALAREQADT
-561 AVVVVA
+561 AVLVVA
-567 QRVASVMS
+567 QRIATVMG
-575 ADQIVVLDEGR
+575 ADQIIVLDEGR
-586 VVGQGTHEELLRS
+586 VVGQGTHKELLRS

-611 SAAELGLSEEE
+611 SAKELGLAGEE

>member
-1 MKLFKLLRG
+1 M
-10 HVGEVIAVF
+10 F

-44 VGAEAGNQAYLGHMA
+44 VGAEAGNSAYLGHMA
-59 LVMFGFCVGSL
+59 LVMFGFCLGSL
-70 AAATLSGL
+70 VAAVLSGL
-78 IASRVAAAVSR
+78 IASRVAAAVAR
-89 DLRHDVFQK
+89 DLRRDVYAK

-105 QVNRFSQ
+105 EVNRFSQ

-161 VGAALLAVLGVVTV
+161 VGAALLAVLGIVAV
-175 LFSVTMPRFKRM
+175 LFTLTMPRFKVM

-196 VAREMLDG
+196 LAREMLDG

-210 FGRQTH
+210 FGRQGH
-216 ELQRFDQAS
+216 ELKRFDAAS
-225 GELKD
+225 GDLRD

-259 FGSQGVAAGALQVG
+259 FGSRGVAAGAMQAG
-273 DMMAFITYAMMIV
+273 DMMAFISYAMMIV
-286 MSFLV
+286 MSFLI

-296 VILPRAQVSVGR
+296 VILPRAEVSVGR
-308 VEEVLHTQGAVSDPQ
+308 VQEVLDVTPAVAEPEQ
-323 SPKAIPPDAPRGH
+323 PVSPAADAPRGKLVFDH
-336 LAFENVGFRYP
+336 VGFHYP
-347 DAEGDVVSNVSF
+347 EAEGDVVSDVSF
-359 QTSPGKITGI
+359 ATTPGKVTAI

-375 GKSTLVQLIPRLYDA
+375 GKSTLVQLVPRLYDPTA
-390 TSGRITLDGVDI
+390 GTITLDGVDT
-402 RNLSLADLRSRVGY
+402 RKMSLADLRSRVGY

-421 FLFSGTIASNVG
+421 FLFSGTIASNVA
-433 FGLGEA
+433 F
-439 AGAARSDGA
+439 
-448 AGPESSAADNSAS
+448 
-461 DGTDGSASSANA
+461 GTDDASEK
-473 DAANNAELMHAVEV
+473 DLLHAIDV
-487 AQASELVAQK
+487 AQAMELVTEK
-497 EDGMNS
+497 EDGLQTT
-503 VITQGG
+503 IAQGG

-522 ARALATKP
+522 ARALATHP

-545 TDARLRK
+545 TDARLRQ
-552 ALAQEEKNT
+552 ALAREQADT
-561 AVVVVA
+561 AVLVVA
-567 QRVASVMS
+567 QRIATVMG
-575 ADQIVVLDEGR
+575 ADQIIVLDEGR
-586 VVGQGTHEELLRS
+586 VVGQGTHKELLRS

-611 SAAELGLSEEE
+611 SAKELGLAGEE

>member
-1 MKLFKLLRG
+1 MVRMRLAKLLRG
-10 HVGEVIAVF
+10 HVGEVVAVF
-19 ALLLVQALC
+19 VLLLVQALC

-44 VGAEAGNQAYLGHMA
+44 VGSEAGNSAYLGHMA

-70 AAATLSGL
+70 AAAVLSGL
-78 IASRVAAAVSR
+78 IASRVAAAVAR
-89 DLRHDVFQK
+89 DLRRDVYAK

-105 QVNRFSQ
+105 EVNRFSQ

-147 VVQVMTMGGGLTWI
+147 VVQMMTMGGGLTWI
-161 VGAALLAVLGVVTV
+161 VGAALLAVLGVVAV
-175 LFSVTMPRFKRM
+175 LFTLTMPRFKVM

-196 VAREMLDG
+196 LAREMLDG

-210 FGRQTH
+210 FGRQGH
-216 ELQRFDQAS
+216 ELKRFDAAS
-225 GELKD
+225 GDLRD

-259 FGSQGVAAGALQVG
+259 FGSHGVAAGAMQAG
-273 DMMAFITYAMMIV
+273 DMMAFISYAMMIV
-286 MSFLV
+286 MSFLI

-296 VILPRAQVSVGR
+296 VILPRAEVSVGR
-308 VEEVLHTQGAVSDPQ
+308 VQEVLDVTPAVRE
-323 SPKAIPPDAPRGH
+323 PKNPVAPAEDAPSGRLVFDH
-336 LAFENVGFRYP
+336 VGFHYP
-347 DAEGDVVSNVSF
+347 DAEGNVVSDVSF
-359 QTSPGKITGI
+359 ATMPGKVTAI

-375 GKSTLVQLIPRLYDA
+375 GKSTLVQLVPRLYDPTA
-390 TSGRITLDGVDI
+390 GTITLDGVDT
-402 RNLSLADLRSRVGY
+402 RKMSLADLRSRVGY

-421 FLFSGTIASNVG
+421 FLFSGTIASNVA
-433 FGLGEA
+433 F
-439 AGAARSDGA
+439 
-448 AGPESSAADNSAS
+448 
-461 DGTDGSASSANA
+461 GTDGASEKDLLRAI
-473 DAANNAELMHAVEV
+473 DV
-487 AQASELVAQK
+487 AQATELVTEK
-497 EDGMNS
+497 EDGLKTT
-503 VITQGG
+503 IAQGG

-522 ARALATKP
+522 ARALATRP

-545 TDARLRK
+545 TDARLRQ
-552 ALAQEEKNT
+552 ALAREQADT
-561 AVVVVA
+561 AVLVVA
-567 QRVASVMS
+567 QRIATVMG
-575 ADQIVVLDEGR
+575 ADQIIVLDEGR

-611 SAAELGLSEEE
+611 SAKELGLAEGE

>member
-1 MKLFKLLRG
+1 MVRMRLAKLLRG
-10 HVGEVIAVF
+10 HVGEVVAVF
-19 ALLLVQALC
+19 VLLLVQALC

-44 VGAEAGNQAYLGHMA
+44 VGSEAGNSAYLGHMA

-70 AAATLSGL
+70 AAAVLSGL
-78 IASRVAAAVSR
+78 IASRVAAAVAR
-89 DLRHDVFQK
+89 DLRRDVFAK

-105 QVNRFSQ
+105 EVNRFSQ

-161 VGAALLAVLGVVTV
+161 VGAALLAVLGVVAV
-175 LFSVTMPRFKRM
+175 LFTLTMPRFKVM

-196 VAREMLDG
+196 LAREMLDG

-210 FGRQTH
+210 FGRQGH
-216 ELQRFDQAS
+216 ELKRFDAAS
-225 GELKD
+225 GDLRD

-259 FGSQGVAAGALQVG
+259 FGSHGVAAGAMQAG
-273 DMMAFITYAMMIV
+273 DMMAFISYAMMIV

-296 VILPRAQVSVGR
+296 VILPRAEVSVGR
-308 VEEVLHTQGAVSDPQ
+308 VQEVLDVTPAVRE
-323 SPKAIPPDAPRGH
+323 PKNPVAPAEDAPSGRLVFDH
-336 LAFENVGFRYP
+336 VGFHYP
-347 DAEGDVVSNVSF
+347 DAEGNVVSDVSF
-359 QTSPGKITGI
+359 ATMPGKVTAI

-375 GKSTLVQLIPRLYDA
+375 GKSTLVQLVPRLYDPTA
-390 TSGRITLDGVDI
+390 GTITLDGVDT
-402 RNLSLADLRSRVGY
+402 RKMSLADLRSRVGY

-421 FLFSGTIASNVG
+421 FLFSGTIASNVA
-433 FGLGEA
+433 F
-439 AGAARSDGA
+439 
-448 AGPESSAADNSAS
+448 
-461 DGTDGSASSANA
+461 GTDGASEKDLLRAI
-473 DAANNAELMHAVEV
+473 DV
-487 AQASELVAQK
+487 AQATELVTEK
-497 EDGMNS
+497 EDGLKTT
-503 VITQGG
+503 IAQGG

-522 ARALATKP
+522 ARALATRP

-545 TDARLRK
+545 TDARLRQ
-552 ALAQEEKNT
+552 ALAREQADT
-561 AVVVVA
+561 AVLVVA
-567 QRVASVMS
+567 QRIATVMG
-575 ADQIVVLDEGR
+575 ADQIIVLDEGR

-611 SAAELGLSEEE
+611 SAKELGLAEGE

>member
-1 MKLFKLLRG
+1 MRLAKLLRR
-10 HVGEVIAVF
+10 HVGEVVAVF
-19 ALLLVQALC
+19 VLLLVQALC

-44 VGAEAGNQAYLGHMA
+44 VGAEAGNSAYLGHMA

-70 AAATLSGL
+70 AAAVLSGL
-78 IASRVAAAVSR
+78 IASRVAAAVAR
-89 DLRHDVFQK
+89 DLRRDVYAK

-105 QVNRFSQ
+105 EVNRFSQ

-138 FAPVMGIVA
+138 FAPVMGVVA

-161 VGAALLAVLGVVTV
+161 VGAALLAVLGVVAV
-175 LFSVTMPRFKRM
+175 LFTLTMPRFKVM

-196 VAREMLDG
+196 LAREMLDG

-210 FGRQTH
+210 FGRQGH
-216 ELQRFDQAS
+216 ELERFDAAS
-225 GELKD
+225 GDLRD

-259 FGSQGVAAGALQVG
+259 FGSHGVAAGAMQAG
-273 DMMAFITYAMMIV
+273 DMMAFISYAMMIV
-286 MSFLV
+286 MSFLI

-296 VILPRAQVSVGR
+296 VILPRAEVSVGR
-308 VEEVLHTQGAVSDPQ
+308 VQEVLAMEPAVRE
-323 SPKAIPPDAPRGH
+323 PKHPVAPAADAPHGRLVFDH
-336 LAFENVGFRYP
+336 VGFHYP
-347 DAEGDVVSNVSF
+347 DAEGNVVSDVSF
-359 QTSPGKITGI
+359 ATTPGKVTAI

-375 GKSTLVQLIPRLYDA
+375 GKSTLVQLVPRLYDPTA
-390 TSGRITLDGVDI
+390 GTITLDGVDT
-402 RNLSLADLRSRVGY
+402 RKMSLADLRSRVGY

-421 FLFSGTIASNVG
+421 FLFSGTIASNVA
-433 FGLGEA
+433 F
-439 AGAARSDGA
+439 
-448 AGPESSAADNSAS
+448 
-461 DGTDGSASSANA
+461 GTDGASEK
-473 DAANNAELMHAVEV
+473 DLLHAIDV
-487 AQASELVAQK
+487 AQATELVTEK
-497 EDGMNS
+497 EDGLQTA
-503 VITQGG
+503 IAQGG

-522 ARALATKP
+522 ARALATYP

-545 TDARLRK
+545 TDARLRQ
-552 ALAQEEKNT
+552 ALAHEQADT
-561 AVVVVA
+561 AVLVVA
-567 QRVASVMS
+567 QRIATVMG
-575 ADQIVVLDEGR
+575 ADQIIVLDEGR
-586 VVGQGTHEELLRS
+586 VVGQGTHEELLRN

-611 SAAELGLSEEE
+611 SAKELGLEEGE

>member
-1 MKLFKLLRG
+1 MRLAKLLRR
-10 HVGEVIAVF
+10 HVGEVVAVF
-19 ALLLVQALC
+19 VLLLVQALC

-44 VGAEAGNQAYLGHMA
+44 VGAEAGNSAYLGHMA

-70 AAATLSGL
+70 AAAVLSGL
-78 IASRVAAAVSR
+78 IASRVAAAVAR
-89 DLRHDVFQK
+89 DLRRDVFAK

-105 QVNRFSQ
+105 EVNRFSQ

-161 VGAALLAVLGVVTV
+161 VGAALLAVLGIVAV
-175 LFSVTMPRFKRM
+175 LFTLTMPRFKVM

-196 VAREMLDG
+196 IAREMLDG

-210 FGRQTH
+210 FGRQDH
-216 ELQRFDQAS
+216 ELERFDGAS
-225 GELKD
+225 GDLRD

-259 FGSQGVAAGALQVG
+259 FGSRGVAAGAMQAG
-273 DMMAFITYAMMIV
+273 DMMAFISYAMMIV
-286 MSFLV
+286 MSFLI

-296 VILPRAQVSVGR
+296 VILPRAEVSVGR
-308 VEEVLHTQGAVSDPQ
+308 VEEVLSVEPAVREPE
-323 SPKAIPPDAPRGH
+323 SPVAPAADAPRGRLVFDH
-336 LAFENVGFRYP
+336 VSFHYP
-347 DAEGDVVSNVSF
+347 DAEGDVVSDVSF
-359 QTSPGKITGI
+359 STAPGKVTAI

-375 GKSTLVQLIPRLYDA
+375 GKSTLVQLVPRLYDP
-390 TSGRITLDGVDI
+390 TSGTITLDGVDT
-402 RNLSLADLRSRVGY
+402 RQMSLADLRSRVGY

-421 FLFSGTIASNVG
+421 FLFSGTIASNVA
-433 FGLGEA
+433 F
-439 AGAARSDGA
+439 
-448 AGPESSAADNSAS
+448 
-461 DGTDGSASSANA
+461 GTDDA
-473 DAANNAELMHAVEV
+473 DEKDLLHAIDV
-487 AQASELVAQK
+487 AQATELVSQK
-497 EDGMNS
+497 EDGLDTT
-503 VITQGG
+503 IAQGG

-522 ARALATKP
+522 ARALAMRP

-545 TDARLRK
+545 TDARLRQ
-552 ALAQEEKNT
+552 ALAREQADT
-561 AVVVVA
+561 AVLVVA
-567 QRVASVMS
+567 QRIATVMG
-575 ADQIVVLDEGR
+575 ADQIIVLDDGH

-611 SAAELGLSEEE
+611 SAKELGLEEGE

>member
-1 MKLFKLLRG
+1 MKLLKLLRG
-10 HVGEVIAVF
+10 HVVEVIAVF
-19 ALLLVQALC
+19 ALLLVQAMC

-59 LVMFGFCVGSL
+59 LVMFGFCVGLL

-138 FAPVMGIVA
+138 FAPVMGVVA
-147 VVQVMTMGGGLTWI
+147 VVQVLSMGGGLAWI
-161 VGAALLAVLGVVTV
+161 VGAALLAVLGVVAV

-210 FGRQTH
+210 FGRQSH

-247 LVMNVATVAIVW
+247 LVMNVSTVAIVW

-273 DMMAFITYAMMIV
+273 DMMAFISYTMMIV
-286 MSFLV
+286 MSFLIL
-291 VSMVA
+291 SMVA
-296 VILPRAQVSVGR
+296 VILPRAEVSIGR
-308 VEEVLHTQGAVSDPQ
+308 VQEVMEVHPAVQEPKDPQ
-323 SPKAIPPDAPRGH
+323 VVAADAPRGQLVLDQVSFH
-336 LAFENVGFRYP
+336 YP
-347 DAEGDVVSNVSF
+347 DAEGNVVSDVSL
-359 QTSPGKITGI
+359 TAAPGKVTAI

-375 GKSTLVQLIPRLYDA
+375 GKSTLVQLIPRLYDP
-390 TSGRITLDGVDI
+390 SEGKITLDGVDI
-402 RNLSLADLRSRVGY
+402 RRMALSDLRSRVGY

-421 FLFSGTIASNVG
+421 FLFSGTIGSNVA
-433 FGLGEA
+433 FGLPEDA
-439 AGAARSDGA
+439 EVSD
-448 AGPESSAADNSAS
+448 D
-461 DGTDGSASSANA
+461 D
-473 DAANNAELMHAVEV
+473 LMRAVGV
-487 AQASELVAQK
+487 AQAGDLVAQK
-497 EDGMNS
+497 DEGLHAPIS
-503 VITQGG
+503 QGG

-545 TDARLRK
+545 TDAHLRQ
-552 ALAQEEKNT
+552 ALARDCADT

-567 QRVASVMS
+567 QRIATVMG
-575 ADQIVVLDEGR
+575 ADQILVLDDGR
-586 VVGQGTHEELLRS
+586 VVGKGTHKELLRD

-611 SAAELGLSEEE
+611 SASELGLEEGE

>member
-1 MKLFKLLRG
+1 MRLVKLLRG
-10 HVGEVIAVF
+10 HVGEVVAVF

-44 VGAEAGNQAYLGHMA
+44 VGAEAGNSAYLGHMA

-70 AAATLSGL
+70 AAAVLSGL
-78 IASRVAAAVSR
+78 IASRVAAAVAR
-89 DLRHDVFQK
+89 DLRKDVFSK
-98 VMSFSPA
+98 VMSLSPA
-105 QVNRFSQ
+105 EVNRFSQ

-138 FAPVMGIVA
+138 FAPVMGVVA

-161 VGAALLAVLGVVTV
+161 VGVALLAVLGIVVV
-175 LFSVTMPRFKRM
+175 LFTLTMPRFKVM

-196 VAREMLDG
+196 LAREMLDG

-210 FGRQTH
+210 FGRQGH
-216 ELQRFDQAS
+216 ELSRFDDAS
-225 GELKD
+225 GDLRD

-259 FGSQGVAAGALQVG
+259 FGSHGVAAGAMQAG
-273 DMMAFITYAMMIV
+273 DMMAFISYAMMIV
-286 MSFLV
+286 MSFLI

-296 VILPRAQVSVGR
+296 VILPRAEVSVGR
-308 VEEVLHTQGAVSDPQ
+308 VEEVLSVEPTVREPENPVAP
-323 SPKAIPPDAPRGH
+323 AADAPRGRLVLDH
-336 LAFENVGFRYP
+336 VSFHYP
-347 DAEGDVVSNVSF
+347 DAEGDVVSDVSF
-359 QTSPGKITGI
+359 STTPGKVTAI

-375 GKSTLVQLIPRLYDA
+375 GKSTLVQLVPRLYDP
-390 TSGRITLDGVDI
+390 TSGTITLDGVDT
-402 RNLSLADLRSRVGY
+402 RQMSLADLRSRVGY

-421 FLFSGTIASNVG
+421 FLFSGTIGSNVS
-433 FGLGEA
+433 F
-439 AGAARSDGA
+439 
-448 AGPESSAADNSAS
+448 
-461 DGTDGSASSANA
+461 GTDDA
-473 DAANNAELMHAVEV
+473 DEKNLLHAIDV
-487 AQASELVAQK
+487 AQATELVAQK
-497 EDGMNS
+497 EDGLDTT
-503 VITQGG
+503 IAQGG

-522 ARALATKP
+522 ARALATHP

-545 TDARLRK
+545 TDARLRQ
-552 ALAQEEKNT
+552 ALAREQADT
-561 AVVVVA
+561 AVLVVA
-567 QRVASVMS
+567 QRIATVMG
-575 ADQIVVLDEGR
+575 ADQIIVLDDGH
-586 VVGQGTHEELLRS
+586 VVGQGTHEELLRN

-611 SAAELGLSEEE
+611 SAKELGLEEGE

>member
-1 MKLFKLLRG
+1 MRLARLLRS
-10 HVGEVIAVF
+10 HVGEVVVVF
-19 ALLLVQALC
+19 VFLIVQALC

-44 VGAEAGNQAYLGHMA
+44 VGAEAGNSAYLGPMA
-59 LVMFGFCVGSL
+59 LVMFGFCAGSL
-70 AAATLSGL
+70 VAAVLSGL
-78 IASRVAAAVSR
+78 IASRVAAAVAR
-89 DLRHDVFQK
+89 DLRREVFAK
-98 VMSFSPA
+98 VMTFSPA
-105 QVNRFSQ
+105 EVNRFSQ

-147 VVQVMTMGGGLTWI
+147 VVQVMTMGGGLAWI
-161 VGAALLAVLGVVTV
+161 VGAALLAVLGIVSV
-175 LFSVTMPRFKRM
+175 LFTLTMPRFKVM

-196 VAREMLDG
+196 LAREMLDG

-210 FGRQTH
+210 FGRQDY
-216 ELQRFDQAS
+216 ELEGFDAAS
-225 GELKD
+225 GDLRD

-259 FGSQGVAAGALQVG
+259 FGAHGVAAGAMQAG
-273 DMMAFITYAMMIV
+273 DMMAFISYAMMIV

-296 VILPRAQVSVGR
+296 VILPRAEVSVGR
-308 VEEVLHTQGAVSDPQ
+308 VQEVLDVTPAVRE
-323 SPKAIPPDAPRGH
+323 PKNPVAPATDAPRGR
-336 LAFENVGFRYP
+336 LAFDHVSFHYP
-347 DAEGDVVSNVSF
+347 DAEGNVVSDVSF
-359 QTSPGKITGI
+359 STTPGKVTAI

-375 GKSTLVQLIPRLYDA
+375 GKSTLVQLVPRLYDPTA
-390 TSGRITLDGVDI
+390 GTITLDGVDT
-402 RNLSLADLRSRVGY
+402 RKMSLADLRSRVGY

-421 FLFSGTIASNVG
+421 FLFSGTIASNVA
-433 FGLGEA
+433 F
-439 AGAARSDGA
+439 
-448 AGPESSAADNSAS
+448 
-461 DGTDGSASSANA
+461 GTDEA
-473 DAANNAELMHAVEV
+473 DEKDLRHAIDV
-487 AQASELVAQK
+487 AQATELVAQK
-497 EDGMNS
+497 KDGLETA
-503 VITQGG
+503 IAQGG

-522 ARALATKP
+522 ARALATHP

-545 TDARLRK
+545 TDARLRQ
-552 ALAQEEKNT
+552 ALAREQADT
-561 AVVVVA
+561 AVLVVA
-567 QRVASVMS
+567 QRIATVMG
-575 ADQIVVLDEGR
+575 ADQIIVLDEGR

-611 SAAELGLSEEE
+611 SAKELGLAEGE

>member
-1 MKLFKLLRG
+1 MVRMRLAKLLRR
-10 HVGEVIAVF
+10 HVGEVVAVF
-19 ALLLVQALC
+19 VLLLVQALC

-44 VGAEAGNQAYLGHMA
+44 VGSEAGNSAYLGHMA

-70 AAATLSGL
+70 AAAVLSGL
-78 IASRVAAAVSR
+78 IASRVAAAVAR
-89 DLRHDVFQK
+89 DLRRDVFAK

-105 QVNRFSQ
+105 EVNRFSQ

-161 VGAALLAVLGVVTV
+161 VGAALLAVLGVVAV
-175 LFSVTMPRFKRM
+175 LFTLTMPRFKVM

-196 VAREMLDG
+196 LAREMLDG

-210 FGRQTH
+210 FGRQGH
-216 ELQRFDQAS
+216 ELKRFDAAS
-225 GELKD
+225 GDLRD

-259 FGSQGVAAGALQVG
+259 FGSHGVAAGAMQAG
-273 DMMAFITYAMMIV
+273 DMMAFISYAMMIV

-296 VILPRAQVSVGR
+296 VILPRAEVSVGR
-308 VEEVLHTQGAVSDPQ
+308 VQEVLDVTPAVRE
-323 SPKAIPPDAPRGH
+323 PKNPVAPAEDVPSGRLVFDH
-336 LAFENVGFRYP
+336 VGFHYP
-347 DAEGDVVSNVSF
+347 DAEGNVVSDVSF
-359 QTSPGKITGI
+359 ATMPGKVTAI

-375 GKSTLVQLIPRLYDA
+375 GKSTLVQLVPRLYDPTA
-390 TSGRITLDGVDI
+390 GTITLDGVDT
-402 RNLSLADLRSRVGY
+402 RKMSLADLRSRVGY

-421 FLFSGTIASNVG
+421 FLFSGTIASNVA
-433 FGLGEA
+433 F
-439 AGAARSDGA
+439 
-448 AGPESSAADNSAS
+448 
-461 DGTDGSASSANA
+461 GTDGASEKDLLRAI
-473 DAANNAELMHAVEV
+473 DV
-487 AQASELVAQK
+487 AQATELVTEK
-497 EDGMNS
+497 EDGLKTT
-503 VITQGG
+503 IAQGG

-522 ARALATKP
+522 ARALATRP

-545 TDARLRK
+545 TDARLRQ
-552 ALAQEEKNT
+552 ALAREQADT
-561 AVVVVA
+561 AVLVVA
-567 QRVASVMS
+567 QRIATVMG
-575 ADQIVVLDEGR
+575 ADQIIVLDEGR

-611 SAAELGLSEEE
+611 SAKELGLAEGE